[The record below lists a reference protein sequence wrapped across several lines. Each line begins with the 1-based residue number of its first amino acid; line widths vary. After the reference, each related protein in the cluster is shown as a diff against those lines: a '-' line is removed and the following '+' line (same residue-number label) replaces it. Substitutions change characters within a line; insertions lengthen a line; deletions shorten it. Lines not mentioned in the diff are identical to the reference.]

1 MQGIV
6 IDPGKKVSVE
16 IDARVI
22 GGRSLPVRVQLLTP
36 DGQDY
41 GQPATIELASTA
53 YARAASWVV
62 IVAFVAIAVFVV
74 VGIIRRIRRARR
86 GHTAPT
92 SGKGA
97 RPSDTV

>member
-1 MQGIV
+1 
-6 IDPGKKVSVE
+6 
-16 IDARVI
+16 
-22 GGRSLPVRVQLLTP
+22 VRVQLLTP

-62 IVAFVAIAVFVV
+62 IVAFVAIAIFVV
-74 VGIIRRIRRARR
+74 VGITRRIRRARR
-86 GHTAPT
+86 GHTVPT
-92 SGKGA
+92 SDKGA